1 MSEQYEYMVNLN
13 EFAEGALAARFNE
26 ELGKVLDNI
35 ADPNTEPHKAR
46 TITVQVKIYGDER
59 RDVVNASVVA
69 KSKLLPAKE
78 ADTKLML
85 GADDM
90 GNIIGKELKS
100 GVRNQ
105 MFIDSDGD
113 VAQDDG
119 EKIDKTEDDPN
130 RVISFR
136 NQQTK

>member
-1 MSEQYEYMVNLN
+1 MSEENQYMVNLN

-26 ELGKVLDNI
+26 ELQKVLDNI
-35 ADPNTEPHKAR
+35 ADPNTDPAKAR
-46 TITVQVKIYGDER
+46 TLTVTVKVYGDER
-59 RDVVNASVVA
+59 RDVVNTGVTV

-78 ADTKLML
+78 ADTKMMM
-85 GADDM
+85 GVDDN

-100 GVRNQ
+100 GIKNQ
-105 MFIDSDGD
+105 MFIDGDGD

-119 EKIDKTEDDPN
+119 TKVKSETDPN

-136 NQQTK
+136 EQKG